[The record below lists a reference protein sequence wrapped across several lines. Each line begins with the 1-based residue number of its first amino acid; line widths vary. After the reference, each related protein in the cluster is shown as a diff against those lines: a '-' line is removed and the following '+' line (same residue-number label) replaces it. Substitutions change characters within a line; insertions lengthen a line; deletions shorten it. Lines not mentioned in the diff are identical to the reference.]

1 LKWNF
6 NNINLKPKIFSNFFE
21 FKKGNFN
28 LQGKKIKYILI
39 ILVFLG
45 ISFPALSE
53 KKFENWQ
60 DLKFKNIV
68 RENKMRYIGKQTN
81 FK

>member
-1 LKWNF
+1 LLIIPTYAKV
-6 NNINLKPKIFSNFFE
+6 S
-21 FKKGNFN
+21 
-28 LQGKKIKYILI
+28 QGKKIKYILI

-60 DLKFKNIV
+60 DLKFKNI
-68 RENKMRYIGKQTN
+68 EME
-81 FK
+81 F